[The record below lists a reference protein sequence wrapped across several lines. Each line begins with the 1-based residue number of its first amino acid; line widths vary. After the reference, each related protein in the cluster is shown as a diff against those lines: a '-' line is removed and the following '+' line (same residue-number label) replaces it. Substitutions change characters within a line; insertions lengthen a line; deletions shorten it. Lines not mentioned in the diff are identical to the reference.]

1 MSQNLTE
8 LHDVAHG
15 RTVRE
20 LMDERDDIIHHIRD
34 VAHHFLSRVV
44 RHSRSVL
51 DSLRAPELMSVR
63 CAVSHDPCEDQET
76 RVIEPLVKILSREL
90 HGVPFWLVC
99 MPVLYRGSGVLST
112 LHVDLVR
119 VRQ

>member
-1 MSQNLTE
+1 MSQNLTV
-8 LHDVAHG
+8 LDRVSLG
-15 RTVRE
+15 RAIRM
-20 LMDERDDIIHHIRD
+20 LMDERDNIIHHIRD

-44 RHSRSVL
+44 RHSRSVR
-51 DSLRAPELMSVR
+51 DSLRASELMGMR
-63 CAVSHDPCEDQET
+63 CAVSHDPCEDQESC
-76 RVIEPLVKILSREL
+76 VIEPLVEILSREL